1 MTERSFAAK
10 KAVAFNPQATFNVVK
25 RKGGRG
31 RVPRVRP
38 FIRHKPRGVDTM
50 GHVDVGI
57 FPMVI
62 VRPHLGMFEDRIGFR
77 PLTELDVNQTRGR

>member
-10 KAVAFNPQATFNVVK
+10 KAVAFNPQGTINVVK

-31 RVPRVRP
+31 RVPRIRP

-57 FPMVI
+57 FPMV
-62 VRPHLGMFEDRIGFR
+62 VVCPHLSMFEDRIGFR
-77 PLTELDVNQTRGR
+77 PLTQLDVNQTRRR